1 MFNVTVNCNIVSNKK
16 KNYEQPF
23 DKSSKKLYNSQVGK
37 MPKNNKKDKRRETNY
52 EKSIEKW
59 KFFKKFSIEKRSTLI
74 TVFSQF
80 LKNGWIH
87 WKINI

>member
-16 KNYEQPF
+16 KNYEQTF

-52 EKSIEKW
+52 EKSIEK
-59 KFFKKFSIEKRSTLI
+59 
-74 TVFSQF
+74 
-80 LKNGWIH
+80 
-87 WKINI
+87 